1 MRIGISADSTCDL
14 SKEYVAQHNI
24 HITPISVV
32 LGEEIK
38 RDGVDVTVDQLY
50 DYVATTGQLP
60 KTSALNPEEYG
71 QHFSKVLEENDF
83 CIHFALSFEI
93 SSTGTNARLMASQ
106 MDNVYV
112 IDTKSLSSGSA
123 LLIMSCVD
131 KIAEGK
137 DVETIIKE
145 LESEVEKIQAS
156 FLVNTLKY
164 LHKGG
169 RCSGIALLGANLLKI
184 KPRISLVSGKMEM
197 TKKYRGNIESA
208 LIKYVEDIL
217 EEVKPNKKRVFV
229 TSSSDM
235 DCIPQIKQMLTDY
248 GFEEVIEARAGCTI
262 STHCGK
268 NTLGVLYIAE

>member
-137 DVETIIKE
+137 DVQTIIKE

-217 EEVKPNKKRVFV
+217 EEVKPSKKRVFV